1 MADVVM
7 VGNMMSKNSVGM
19 RVDKMAHLTVSP
31 LHCNRTAASTRPAPS
46 EPNATS
52 TGVDAAN
59 DDVSDTGVVP
69 EEPVDVSSDEL
80 LAEPISR
87 PIVRGG
93 MHDPIPV
100 PVVQGEFMTEEL
112 ALIVA
117 LELLDEEI
125 AVA

>member
-1 MADVVM
+1 MRTPSAVAATL
-7 VGNMMSKNSVGM
+7 NS
-19 RVDKMAHLTVSP
+19 S
-31 LHCNRTAASTRPAPS
+31 C
-46 EPNATS
+46 
-52 TGVDAAN
+52 
-59 DDVSDTGVVP
+59 
-69 EEPVDVSSDEL
+69 DEL